1 MKRLLSDAA
10 RSDGCVGI
18 GPMRISSCLQ
28 RLNYFIRIPNVGELV
43 NLALVTAITCVHTVY
58 SKDGGGYLLA
68 IGSILGAAPTSI
80 HVLGIKSYAP
90 ILGGVRS
97 LLSAF
102 MRSAAGFPC
111 RHAQCGLGALRRSAR
126 RSGVS
131 GATAAGGTRSSE
143 AGLPALNN
151 ASLCR
156 LTEAAYRQD
165 LSSARCETP

>member
-1 MKRLLSDAA
+1 MKKLLSDAA

-68 IGSILGAAPTSI
+68 IGSILGAATSAI

-111 RHAQCGLGALRRSAR
+111 RHAQVRAWRFSTFRPAIRGIWRYGRWAYEKQRGRP
-126 RSGVS
+126 SG
-131 GATAAGGTRSSE
+131 SE
-143 AGLPALNN
+143 
-151 ASLCR
+151 
-156 LTEAAYRQD
+156 
-165 LSSARCETP
+165 